1 MNLTIQYYARKIWG
15 IFGCLWAL
23 ILAPGALTGAEMSL
37 DE

>member
-1 MNLTIQYYARKIWG
+1 MNLTIQYYARKLWG
-15 IFGCLWAL
+15 ILGCLWAL